1 MGANI
6 NHGAHDNIEPSKYS
20 KPSMAT
26 ERSKSSVIWPLTLV
40 KRVSFSS
47 VVFMLIGCFIII
59 TAALQLIDNLT
70 LQGFFL
76 KLAALFSTSFVVIF
90 SVLIML
96 SIIAITKI
104 QNNEY
109 SDYWSEVGLQVANGI
124 SALALTFTLLGISLG
139 IGSLSEQPLTPDN
152 VQALIHQLTQHF
164 SMAFMT
170 TVVGLPTATIIRA
183 IVSVRYQRV
192 NIMQQNETAD
202 ELATKNIR

>member
-6 NHGAHDNIEPSKYS
+6 NHGAHDNIEPSKSS